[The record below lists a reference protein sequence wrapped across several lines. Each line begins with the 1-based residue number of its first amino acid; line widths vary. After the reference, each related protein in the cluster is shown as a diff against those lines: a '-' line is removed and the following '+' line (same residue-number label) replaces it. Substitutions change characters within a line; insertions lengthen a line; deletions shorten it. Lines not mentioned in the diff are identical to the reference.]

1 MRKAHTKGDF
11 IALHRT
17 ALPCTALCH
26 RPPGLA
32 RGLFI
37 VHWPLSRAEMEGIH
51 SWPGGR
57 PEGRCGVVKGTGWGW
72 GVGPEEAAG
81 VEVSLLVC
89 RLEHKMVV
97 SATTPRAT
105 ANTPREMPPIIRD
118 LVELNWRS
126 REVWRMTLLEWAAS
140 NWLFS
145 CGDGGEGVVVVA
157 PGVLATEYTS
167 PPMAE
172 HIMMAVVVRKAF
184 LCCLQHEMT

>member
-1 MRKAHTKGDF
+1 M
-11 IALHRT
+11 
-17 ALPCTALCH
+17 
-26 RPPGLA
+26 
-32 RGLFI
+32 
-37 VHWPLSRAEMEGIH
+37 
-51 SWPGGR
+51 
-57 PEGRCGVVKGTGWGW
+57 VKGTGW

-81 VEVSLLVC
+81 VEGSLLVC
-89 RLEHKMVV
+89 RLEHRMVV

-105 ANTPREMPPIIRD
+105 ANTPREIPPIIRD

-145 CGDGGEGVVVVA
+145 CGGGGEGVVVA

-167 PPMAE
+167 PPMAQ
-172 HIMMAVVVRKAF
+172 HIIMAVVARKAF